1 MPRKSFVAKRE
12 IQPDSKYGDVLLQ
25 KFINKIMWEGKK
37 SLAERIVYDALEFVA
52 KDKKEDVVEIF
63 KKAIENVRPRVMVK
77 STRIGGATYQV
88 PTEVTLEKSQAIA
101 MKWLITFARKRGEKG
116 MVTRLKAE
124 LDDAF
129 HGRGSTYKKR
139 EDTLKMA
146 EANKAFAHFKW

>member
-1 MPRKSFVAKRE
+1 MPRKNFIAKRE
-12 IQPDSKYGDVLLQ
+12 ILPDPKYGDVLLQ
-25 KFINKIMWEGKK
+25 KFINKVMWEGKK
-37 SLAERIVYDALEFVA
+37 SLAERIVYGALESVS

-63 KKAIENVRPRVMVK
+63 KKAIDNVRPRVMVK

-101 MKWLITFARKRGEKG
+101 MTWLITFARKRGEKG
-116 MVTRLKAE
+116 MITRLKAE

-129 HGRGSTYKKR
+129 NGRGSTYKKR

-146 EANKAFAHFKW
+146 EANRAFAHFKW

>member
-1 MPRKSFVAKRE
+1 MPRKKFIAKRE
-12 IQPDSKYGDVLLQ
+12 TAPDPKYGDVLVQ

-37 SLAERIVYDALEFVA
+37 SLAERIVYDALEAVA
-52 KDKKEDVVEIF
+52 KDKKEDPVEVF
-63 KKAIENVRPRVMVK
+63 KKAIDNVRPRVMVK

-101 MKWLITFARKRGEKG
+101 MKWLITFARNRGEKG
-116 MVTRLKAE
+116 MVARLKSE

-129 HGRGSTYKKR
+129 HGRGNTYKKR